1 MGAYRRARTNTQRRG
16 VSLVELLVVLAIL
29 TAALTLGIS
38 GLDAAFK
45 RQRLGS
51 AAESLRTLGD
61 RVRAEMQGRNAPAF
75 LVFGRYVAGAGTD
88 VAVVVDGNGDGD
100 GLDVD
105 ANGDGLFDDAANAD
119 RVLWRFRVPADVALS
134 NTALDDQSFNT
145 QWGRPSSGPV
155 SAVLMCDFMGRAM
168 IPGST
173 PNMIAGPATVRLTHR
188 EMISERLEPFVTYTL
203 SIEPLFRASIGRT
216 P

>member
-1 MGAYRRARTNTQRRG
+1 MRRG

-29 TAALTLGIS
+29 AIVLTFGIS
-38 GLDAAFK
+38 GMNAAFK

-51 AAESLRTLGD
+51 AADELRTLGD
-61 RVRAEMQGRNAPAF
+61 RARAEMQSRNAETF
-75 LVFGRYVAGAGTD
+75 VVFGRYVDGVGTD
-88 VAVVVDGNGDGD
+88 VAVVADGNGDGD

-105 ANGDGLFDDAANAD
+105 ANGDGLFDDPVNAD

-134 NTALDDQSFNT
+134 NASLTAQSFNS

-173 PNMIAGPATVRLTHR
+173 PTMIAGPATVRLTHR
-188 EMISERLEPFVTYTL
+188 EMLSEQLKPFVTYTV
-203 SIEPLFRASIGRT
+203 SIEPLFRTSIGRT